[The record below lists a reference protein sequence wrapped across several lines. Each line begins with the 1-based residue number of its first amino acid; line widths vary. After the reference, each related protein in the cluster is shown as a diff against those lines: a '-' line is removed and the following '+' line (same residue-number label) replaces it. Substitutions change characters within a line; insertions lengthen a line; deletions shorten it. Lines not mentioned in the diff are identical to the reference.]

1 MLPILSRV
9 ELSIKLL
16 IEHHNYLILIKREVA
31 HAIDA
36 ALFWFRRYDA
46 VIPDNLIYVVAKG

>member
-16 IEHHNYLILIKREVA
+16 IEHHNYLIKREVA